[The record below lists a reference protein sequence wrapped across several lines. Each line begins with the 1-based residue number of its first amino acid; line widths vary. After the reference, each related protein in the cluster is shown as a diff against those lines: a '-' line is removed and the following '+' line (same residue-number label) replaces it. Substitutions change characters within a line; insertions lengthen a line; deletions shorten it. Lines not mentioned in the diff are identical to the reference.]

1 MKYQSQHELID
12 PEVPSP
18 ETDFGYDGAD
28 DPEAP
33 HDAFVIGEDG
43 STVRAPAPA
52 ASSASQ
58 AGPKPWVKPAA
69 FVLGALF
76 VVMTVWNLSRLLQ
89 DPPVP
94 PKPSPFQAKQ
104 ALYLGVM
111 KIDAYRRVHGVTPD
125 TLADAGLPRTGP
137 YAYRRIDP
145 SHYVVSFGGDGPR
158 LEYDSNEPK
167 ERFFGSPQDILTMGD
182 SK

>member
-1 MKYQSQHELID
+1 MKYQSQHDVID
-12 PEVPSP
+12 PEVQPRVTGF
-18 ETDFGYDGAD
+18 EYDGD
-28 DPEAP
+28 DIPDAP
-33 HDAFVIGEDG
+33 SDAYVIGENGD
-43 STVRAPAPA
+43 TVREPDAEAANESPAR
-52 ASSASQ
+52 
-58 AGPKPWVKPAA
+58 PKPWARPVA
-69 FVLGALF
+69 FLLGALF

>member
-1 MKYQSQHELID
+1 MKYQSQHDLID

-18 ETDFGYDGAD
+18 ETGFEFEGD
-28 DPEAP
+28 DDSDAP
-33 HDAFVIGEDG
+33 HDSFVIGEDG
-43 STVRAPAPA
+43 TTFKAPP
-52 ASSASQ
+52 SAGMAIPS
-58 AGPKPWVKPAA
+58 GPKPWVKPAA

-76 VVMTVWNLSRLLQ
+76 VATTLWNLSLLLQ
-89 DPPVP
+89 SPPQP
-94 PKPSPFQAKQ
+94 PKPSPFQVKQ

-111 KIDAYRRVHGVTPD
+111 KIDAYRRVHGVVPD
-125 TLADAGLPRTGP
+125 TLADAGLPGGGP

-145 SHYVVSFGGDGPR
+145 SHYLVSFEGDGHK

-167 ERFFGSPQDILTMGD
+167 ERFFGSPREVLTMGD